1 MAEYN
6 LTIRRTVTVAW
17 NTTVEGDSPEDAAQ
31 RFQHQLEARQ
41 CSAVEDD
48 EMWGEAFY
56 YQVAKADPYTGEYA
70 VMDAEPV

>member
-6 LTIRRTVTVAW
+6 LTIRRTVTVVFHA
-17 NTTVEGDSPEDAAQ
+17 TVEGDSPEDAAQ

-41 CSAVEDD
+41 CSPVEDD
-48 EMWGEAFY
+48 EMWGEVFY
-56 YQVAKADPYTGEYA
+56 YQVAKADPYNGEYA